1 MDKTRRYSAAPMLS
15 RRCLLSVTGGL
26 GLLTS
31 WRSALGQTPL
41 MKHEAGRQAMD
52 ITRNGSRPSTKGPEA
67 YFTRSVRIDPVFQ
80 VGDPLRLNAGSVTFE
95 PGARTA
101 WHTHP
106 LGQTLIITA
115 GLGWVQ
121 TEGGS
126 IEEIRPGDVV
136 WFPPGE
142 KHRHGAAPT
151 TAMTH
156 IAVQESLNG
165 KNVDWMEKV
174 SEAQYRR

>member
-1 MDKTRRYSAAPMLS
+1 
-15 RRCLLSVTGGL
+15 
-26 GLLTS
+26 
-31 WRSALGQTPL
+31 
-41 MKHEAGRQAMD
+41 MD
-52 ITRNGSRPSTKGPEA
+52 IKRNGSRPSTKAPEA
-67 YFTRSVRIDPVFQ
+67 YFSGAVRVEPVFQ
-80 VGDPLRLNAGSVTFE
+80 VGDPVRFNGGSVTFE

-121 TEGGS
+121 TEGGP
-126 IEEIRPGDVV
+126 IEEVRPGDVV

-142 KHRHGAAPT
+142 KHWHGATPT

-174 SEAQYRR
+174 SDEQYRKLGRLRGTISEAGVPGWDFAATDRAPSGHYGQVGSRLLR